1 MHFCTCAE
9 CGIKK
14 TKFVKNQTGEG
25 MLDKLT
31 DKLTKSGV
39 TGSPWHVDFKKG
51 IELIKEPET
60 FSSTNKQSDEDWY
73 KNARNEYEDGK
84 HNGYKGS
91 WKDYAKSKGWIKKK
105 FQISRILIP
114 YYI

>member
-14 TKFVKNQTGEG
+14 NKFVKNQTGEG

-31 DKLTKSGV
+31 DKLTKL
-39 TGSPWHVDFKKG
+39 TWHVDFKKG

-84 HNGYKGS
+84 RNGYKITL
-91 WKDYAKSKGWIKKK
+91 KAKVG
-105 FQISRILIP
+105 
-114 YYI
+114 